1 MSERPNPGRE
11 DGRDQTRHSLPVH
24 SHALHDASQDAV
36 LDVQAI
42 PHSCAMPRYWGSQLA
57 QPRLLPDDQ
66 GIPLARSATGAGRSA
81 AGSLRL
87 RGPSGRPRVLVRQD
101 NPHGSVN
108 RPTST

>member
-42 PHSCAMPRYWGSQLA
+42 PHFVRHAAILGALSSLNPGFSLTIEASHLPAPLLA
-57 QPRLLPDDQ
+57 QVDRLP
-66 GIPLARSATGAGRSA
+66 GAFDYEV
-81 AGSLRL
+81 LQD
-87 RGPSGRPRVLVRQD
+87 GPEFWFVRIT
-101 NPHGSVN
+101 
-108 RPTST
+108 RTAL